1 MTMQNAPR
9 YDWDHDALK
18 QAAVFWSLRTV
29 IILLLAT
36 ALLYLIAILPS
47 TPYHVREL
55 FGSSPS
61 LPQALLFALIVLFA
75 LGPPAVLGL
84 QLVRL
89 SRGFVWLFPIGIL
102 VHAVVVFLGFRFAT
116 PIASVHDLIGA
127 PVWEIPNELER
138 LVRFVGL
145 FLMVSLPISGA
156 TALLYGITR
165 AHAPRRVLWWL
176 LFQLL
181 FLVVS
186 YWIVVVNAATDNITV
201 LLRSAA
207 GPLAWLGFALW
218 LLSLAFAASVVAERA
233 ADLLKGTLATLFA
246 VAIFLP
252 LSFGIL
258 FSSLEQQIGGP
269 QSTLSALD
277 FLLSARRTDYGL
289 GNGQLLLRYSLA
301 YLATILLLACSQYPA
316 WLAYS
321 TRRFKSISG
330 ASGEPVVGVD

>member
-1 MTMQNAPR
+1 
-9 YDWDHDALK
+9 
-18 QAAVFWSLRTV
+18 VFWSLRTV

-47 TPYHVREL
+47 TPYHIREL

-89 SRGFVWLFPIGIL
+89 SRGFVWLFPSRHPGPCGGRIPGISLRHANRQRSRPDWRACLGDSQRTGTSRSLRRAISDGVSADLRRHRIAVRHHARPCPSAGAL
-102 VHAVVVFLGFRFAT
+102 VVAVSTAVSRRQLLDRRGQRG
-116 PIASVHDLIGA
+116 HRQHHGA
-127 PVWEIPNELER
+127 LAFGR
-138 LVRFVGL
+138 GSVGL
-145 FLMVSLPISGA
+145 DRIC
-156 TALLYGITR
+156 
-165 AHAPRRVLWWL
+165 
-176 LFQLL
+176 
-181 FLVVS
+181 
-186 YWIVVVNAATDNITV
+186 
-201 LLRSAA
+201 
-207 GPLAWLGFALW
+207 PL
-218 LLSLAFAASVVAERA
+218 VAEFGLCRIGGGRA
-233 ADLLKGTLATLFA
+233 RRRPVEGHLATLFA

-289 GNGQLLLRYSLA
+289 GMRQLLLRYSLA

-330 ASGEPVVGVD
+330 ASGEPAVGVD